1 MAMHASRQADSN
13 KLSSL
18 GVGLRDLL
26 ILGVPW
32 WGWCPGGQGTGVCYR
47 PAVRATAATI
57 MPVHGSTGRELSS
70 PVLA

>member
-1 MAMHASRQADSN
+1 M
-13 KLSSL
+13 KLAVQPVLDELSML
-18 GVGLRDLL
+18 KPGAGLRDLL
-26 ILGVPW
+26 IFGVLW
-32 WGWCPGGQGTGVCYR
+32 WGWHPGGQGAVVGYR